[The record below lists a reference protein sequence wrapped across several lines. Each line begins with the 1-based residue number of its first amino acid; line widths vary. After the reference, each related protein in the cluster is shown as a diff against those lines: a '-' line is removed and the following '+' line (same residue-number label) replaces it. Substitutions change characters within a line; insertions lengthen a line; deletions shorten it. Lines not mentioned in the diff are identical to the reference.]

1 MMPAST
7 LKIEHA
13 RFALTL
19 DGERRIIQDASILIE
34 GQRIARV
41 GKAAELADVGA
52 DRVIDGRRFIVTPGF
67 FNGHMHIS
75 YAHAVRGIFPDDLAN
90 RLFHVF
96 NLQSAMTEE
105 EEYLTTLVGIL
116 ELLQNGTTCF
126 LDPGTTR
133 FPDACLQAYE
143 DSGIRIVWAECVTDR
158 PAPVKLP
165 RFPAAESITRSA
177 AFIDRW
183 HGKLDGRMSA
193 WAMAFSAETASAE
206 LLQGLKRLVDER
218 GVRLT
223 LHHQSGDDARA
234 RYQQDH
240 GATSPTEYLESL
252 GVLGPNVVLAH
263 VLGLNAAEVDA
274 VARTGTSVVMCP
286 TSAMKEAKGLHLN
299 GNLPE
304 FLAQGVNV
312 AFGSDS
318 ANSSNHLD
326 IIRSM
331 NLAALQYKDA
341 RQDLG
346 AIPAEAA
353 LEMATL
359 GSAKAFGLGDAVG
372 SIEAGK
378 KADLVLFDTYRPEWQ
393 ALFNPVN
400 NLVYNADGRS
410 VDTVIVDGRVVLE
423 GGRQS
428 FVDADALYDKVQAIG
443 ETLQARTG
451 ITFPRSRWP
460 IV

>member
-1 MMPAST
+1 MPAST

-13 RFALTL
+13 RYALTL
-19 DGERRIIQDASILIE
+19 DGERRIIQDASILIA

-41 GKAAELADVGA
+41 GKAAELADVAA
-52 DRVIDGRRFIVTPGF
+52 DRVIDGRRFLVTPGF
-67 FNGHMHIS
+67 FNGHMHLS

-105 EEYLTTLVGIL
+105 EEYLTTLLGIL
-116 ELLQNGTTCF
+116 EQLQNGTTCF

-133 FPDACLQAYE
+133 FPDACLQAYQ
-143 DSGIRIVWAECVTDR
+143 DSGIRVVWSECVTDR

-165 RFPAAESITRSA
+165 RFPAAEAIERSA

-193 WAMAFSAETASAE
+193 WAMAFSADTATAE
-206 LLQGLKRLVDER
+206 LLQGLKRLVDDR
-218 GVRLT
+218 GVFLT
-223 LHHQSGDDARA
+223 LHHTSGEQERQRA
-234 RYQQDH
+234 QAEY
-240 GATSPTEYLESL
+240 GAPSPTAYLEQI
-252 GVLGPNVVLAH
+252 GVLGPNVMLAH
-263 VLGLNAAEVDA
+263 VLGLDAAEVDA
-274 VARTGTSVVMCP
+274 IARTGATVVVCP
-286 TSAMKEAKGLHLN
+286 TSAMKEAKGIHLN

-312 AFGSDS
+312 AYGSDS

-326 IIRSM
+326 VIRSM

-346 AIPAEAA
+346 AIPAETA
-353 LEMATL
+353 LEVATL
-359 GSAKAFGLGDAVG
+359 TGAKAFGLGDELG

-378 KADLVLFDTYRPEWQ
+378 KADLVLFDTQRPEWQ

-400 NLVYNADGRS
+400 NLVYSADGRS
-410 VDTVIVDGRVVLE
+410 VHTVIVDGKIVLE

-428 FVDADALYDKVQAIG
+428 FVDADTLYGQVQAIG
-443 ETLQARTG
+443 ESLQARTG

>member
-1 MMPAST
+1 MPATT

-19 DGERRIIQDASILIE
+19 DAERRIIQDASILIE
-34 GQRIARV
+34 GQQIARV
-41 GKAAELADVGA
+41 GKAAELAGISA
-52 DRVIDGRRFIVTPGF
+52 DRVVDGRRFVVTPGF

-105 EEYLTTLVGIL
+105 EEYLTTLLGIL
-116 ELLQNGTTCF
+116 ELLQNGTTTF

-133 FPDACLQAYE
+133 FPDACFQAYQ
-143 DSGIRIVWAECVTDR
+143 DSGIRVVWSECVTDQ

-165 RFPAAESITRSA
+165 RFPAADAVERSA
-177 AFIDRW
+177 AFIDKW
-183 HGKLDGRMSA
+183 HGRLDGRMLA
-193 WAMAFSAETASAE
+193 QAMAFSCETASGE

-218 GVRLT
+218 GVSLT
-223 LHHQSGDDARA
+223 LHHQSGVAERK
-234 RYQQDH
+234 RYHEAH
-240 GATSPTEYLESL
+240 GTTPTEYLEQL
-252 GVLGPNVVLAH
+252 GVLGPNVMLAH
-263 VLGLNAAEVDA
+263 VLGLNAAEVA
-274 VARTGTSVVMCP
+274 AIARTGTNVVMCP

-304 FLAQGVNV
+304 FVTSGVNV

-326 IIRSM
+326 VIRSV

-341 RQDLG
+341 RQDLA
-346 AIPAEAA
+346 AIPAETA
-353 LEMATL
+353 LEMGTL
-359 GSAKAFGLGDAVG
+359 TAAKAFGMAEQVG
-372 SIEAGK
+372 SIEPGK
-378 KADLVLFDTYRPEWQ
+378 KADLVLFDTNRPEWQ

-410 VDTVIVDGRVVLE
+410 VDTVIVDGKVVLE
-423 GGRQS
+423 GGKQG
-428 FVDADALYDKVQAIG
+428 FVDADALYGKVQAIG
-443 ETLQARTG
+443 ESLQARTG

>member
-1 MMPAST
+1 MPATT

-19 DGERRIIQDASILIE
+19 DAERRIVQDASILIE

-41 GKAAELADVGA
+41 GKAADLADTSA
-52 DRVIDGRRFIVTPGF
+52 DRVIDGRRFVVTPGF

-105 EEYLTTLVGIL
+105 EEYLTTLLGIL

-133 FPDACLQAYE
+133 FPDACLQAYQ
-143 DSGIRIVWAECVTDR
+143 DSGIRVVWSECVTDL

-165 RFPAAESITRSA
+165 RFPAEEAVQRSA
-177 AFIDRW
+177 AFIEKW
-183 HGKLDGRMSA
+183 HGKLDGRMLA
-193 WAMAFSAETASAE
+193 QAMAFSCETASAE

-218 GVRLT
+218 GVTMT
-223 LHHQSGDDARA
+223 LHHQSGVAERK
-234 RYQQDH
+234 RYHQAY
-240 GATSPTEYLESL
+240 GTSPTEYLEKL
-252 GVLGPNVVLAH
+252 GVLGPNVMLAH
-263 VLGLNAAEVDA
+263 VLGLNGAEVDA
-274 VARTGTSVVMCP
+274 IARTGTNVVMCP

-304 FLAQGVNV
+304 FVAKGVNV

-326 IIRSM
+326 VIRSV

-341 RQDLG
+341 RLDLG
-346 AIPAEAA
+346 AIPAETA
-353 LEMATL
+353 LEMGTL
-359 GSAKAFGLGDAVG
+359 TAAKAFALADDLG

-378 KADLVLFDTYRPEWQ
+378 KADLVLFDTHRPEWQ

-410 VDTVIVDGRVVLE
+410 VDTVIVDGKIVLE
-423 GGRQS
+423 GGEQR
-428 FVDADALYDKVQAIG
+428 FVDADRLYAQVQEIG
-443 ETLQARTG
+443 ESIQARTG

>member
-1 MMPAST
+1 
-7 LKIEHA
+7 
-13 RFALTL
+13 
-19 DGERRIIQDASILIE
+19 
-34 GQRIARV
+34 V
-41 GKAAELADVGA
+41 V
-52 DRVIDGRRFIVTPGF
+52 DGRHFVVTPGL

-96 NLQSAMTEE
+96 NLQSAMTEQ
-105 EEYLTTLVGIL
+105 EEYLTTLLGIL

-133 FPDACLQAYE
+133 FPDACLQAYQ
-143 DSGIRIVWAECVTDR
+143 DSGIRVVWSECVTDR
-158 PAPVKLP
+158 PAPVNLP
-165 RFPAAESITRSA
+165 RFPAAEAIERSA
-177 AFIDRW
+177 AFVDRW
-183 HGKLDGRMSA
+183 HGKLDGRIQA

-218 GVRLT
+218 GTGLT
-223 LHHQSGDDARA
+223 LHHQSGDDARRICRTQYDA
-234 RYQQDH
+234 D
-240 GATSPTEYLESL
+240 SPTAYLEQL
-252 GVLGPNVVLAH
+252 GVLGPNVMLAH
-263 VLGLNAAEVDA
+263 VLGLDAAEVDA
-274 VARTGTSVVMCP
+274 VARTRTNVVMCP
-286 TSAMKEAKGLHLN
+286 TSAMKEARGIHLN

-304 FLAQGVNV
+304 FLAKGVNV

-326 IIRSM
+326 VIRSA

-341 RQDLG
+341 HQDLG
-346 AIPAEAA
+346 AIPAESA
-353 LEMATL
+353 LEVATL
-359 GSAKAFGLGDAVG
+359 VGARAFGLADDLG

-378 KADLVLFDTYRPEWQ
+378 KADLVLFDTNRPEWQ

-410 VDTVIVDGRVVLE
+410 VDTVIVDGKIVVE

-428 FVDADALYDKVQAIG
+428 FVDADTLYGQVQAIG
-443 ETLQARTG
+443 ESLQARTG